1 MPKRKRRMRSF
12 KMEEISAVDRP
23 AQEPATVTI
32 MKRDDGAVIGGMLEA
47 LHDAVPNGEKA
58 AVAAIIAKLDSGE
71 TPEAMAREMLDRA
84 SSQQERL
91 VSAFMDASGTDR
103 ESALEAVNGSRIGRR
118 IAALIGA
125 AERMIADGDDAED
138 VEARRRATMANM
150 AARVGTT
157 RLTAKSVTATAIGA
171 RDATDDELDRLA
183 KARAERTGEGFY
195 TAYERVCE
203 TDEGLNLIVKRDG
216 FHAMAI
222 GSPEHGRSQ
231 SIFKADF
238 EEDTAMRGTSLYK
251 NAQAGVDARAA
262 DDALLKR
269 AKQIQVE
276 RCNPRLTLFDA
287 LNMAKAE
294 LPTLAKAARI

>member
-12 KMEEISAVDRP
+12 KMDEISAVDRP

-32 MKRDDGAVIGGMLEA
+32 MKRDDGAAIGGMLEA

-71 TPEAMAREMLDRA
+71 MPEAMAREMLERA

-125 AERMIADGDDAED
+125 AERMITDEDDAED
-138 VEARRRATMANM
+138 IEARRRATMANM

-157 RLTAKSVTATAIGA
+157 RLTAKSVTATALDA

-183 KARAERTGEGFY
+183 KARAGRTGEDFY
-195 TAYERVCE
+195 TAYEKVCE
-203 TDEGLNLIVKRDG
+203 TDAGMDLIRKRDG
-216 FHAMAI
+216 FHAMAT
-222 GSPEHGRSQ
+222 GTAEHGRARDLS
-231 SIFKADF
+231 KADF
-238 EEDTAMRGTSLYK
+238 EEDAAIRRTNLYK
-251 NAQAGVDARAA
+251 DAQDAADARSA

-276 RCNPRLTLFDA
+276 RCNPRLTLVDA

-294 LPTLAKAARI
+294 QPTVAKAARI